1 MRITPKKIIYFADPN
16 SIHDIKWISYFSS
29 KNEAYKCYIQCD
41 TNCKIDEKT
50 KLELAAKNIQ
60 ILPPISPFSISRPI
74 KTIGSILKLKKTI
87 GNVNPDFVHVLFTSP
102 NAIWLNFLKS
112 KSILTMRG
120 SDILIVIPNLLQQKG
135 AKKIYFR
142 FLYKMFSKAYNRAKM
157 VTGTSQ
163 AQLDNAKALFKL
175 ENAALI
181 RTGVDVDK
189 IETINKNELIPE
201 SLQGKAFVLSPR
213 FMSPIYNISLQI
225 EALEVLDNKI
235 IDNYTFVFIRGKN
248 YDNVYFEQQ
257 KEKLEALRNTHH
269 LKFVILEYV
278 DQETIWMLMKRA
290 TLCIMTP
297 ISDGTPNSALEAMAA
312 KCPLIISDLEQY
324 EELLFNAESVRKV
337 PLSEPET
344 LAQTIETVLDSD
356 TSSQRNF
363 AFEIVSQHGNRS
375 KEMEKLERI
384 YNDL

>member
-16 SIHDIKWISYFSS
+16 SIHDIKWISYFST
-29 KNEAYKCYIQCD
+29 KNEGYMCYIQCD

-50 KLELAAKNIQ
+50 KLELATKNIQ
-60 ILPPISPFSISRPI
+60 VLPPISPFSISRPI
-74 KTIGSILKLKKTI
+74 KTIRSILKLKKTI
-87 GNVNPDFVHVLFTSP
+87 SHVNPDFVHVLFTSP
-102 NAIWLNFLKS
+102 NALWLNFLNT

-135 AKKIYFR
+135 ARKIYFR
-142 FLYKMFSKAYNRAKM
+142 FLYKMFSRAYNRALM
-157 VTGTSQ
+157 ITGTSQ
-163 AQLDNAKALFKL
+163 AQLDKAKALFKL
-175 ENAALI
+175 ENVGLI

-189 IETINKNELIPE
+189 IEAITNDDLIPE
-201 SLQGKAFVLSPR
+201 VLRGKSFVLSPR
-213 FMSPIYNISLQI
+213 FMSPIYNIALQI
-225 EALEVLDNKI
+225 EAIRYLNQNR

-248 YDNVYFEQQ
+248 YDKVYYEQQ
-257 KEKLEALRNTHH
+257 KEKLEVLRNTYN

-290 TLCIMTP
+290 ALCMMTP
-297 ISDGTPNSALEAMAA
+297 ISDGTPNSAFEAMAA

-324 EELLFNAESVRKV
+324 EELLFNAESVKKV
-337 PLSEPET
+337 PLSEPEI
-344 LAQTIETVLDSD
+344 LAQNIENMLDSD

-363 AFEIVSQHGNRS
+363 AFEIVSNHGNRS
-375 KEMEKLERI
+375 KEMERLERL

>member
-1 MRITPKKIIYFADPN
+1 MRITPKKIVYFADPN
-16 SIHDIKWISYFSS
+16 SIHDIKWISYFSEKES
-29 KNEAYKCYIQCD
+29 EYICYIQCD

-60 ILPPISPFSISRPI
+60 LLPTISPFSISRPI

-87 GNVNPDFVHVLFTSP
+87 GDVNPDFVHVLFTSP

-142 FLYKMFSKAYNRAKM
+142 FLYKMFSKAYNRALM

-163 AQLDNAKALFKL
+163 AQLDKAKRLFKL
-175 ENAALI
+175 ENVALI

-189 IETINKNELIPE
+189 IEAINNDDLIPE
-201 SLQGKAFVLSPR
+201 VLRGKPFVLSPR

-225 EALEVLDNKI
+225 EALKVLDNKI
-235 IDNYTFVFIRGKN
+235 IDNHTFVFIRGKI
-248 YDNVYFEQQ
+248 YDEVYYERQ
-257 KEKLEALRNTHH
+257 KEKLEALRNTYH

-290 TLCIMTP
+290 ALCIMTP

-324 EELLFNAESVRKV
+324 EELLFNPKSVKMV
-337 PLSEPET
+337 PLAQPET
-344 LAQTIETVLDSD
+344 LAKIIKDVLNSD
-356 TSSQRNF
+356 NLEQKKF
-363 AFEIVSQHGNRS
+363 AFEIVSKHGNRS
-375 KEMEKLERI
+375 EEMEKLKRL
-384 YNDL
+384 YDKY